1 MQNIKCGAGG
11 HRVVRMSEIDLELL
25 NTVYREI
32 ADKMGIE
39 AAVGIYEMFRGQ
51 QICFPVRFYSHE
63 SLKKEVIKE
72 YDGKNIRALSVKY
85 NYSEKTIRRIIR
97 ENKE

>member
-1 MQNIKCGAGG
+1 
-11 HRVVRMSEIDLELL
+11 MSEIDLKLL
-25 NTVYREI
+25 NMVYREI
-32 ADKMGIE
+32 ADKLGLE
-39 AAVGIYEMFRGQ
+39 AAVEIYEMFRGQ
-51 QICFPVRFYSHE
+51 QICFPVRFYNSE
-63 SLKKEVIKE
+63 KLRETICDE

>member
-1 MQNIKCGAGG
+1 
-11 HRVVRMSEIDLELL
+11 MSEFDLELL

-32 ADKMGIE
+32 ADKLGID
-39 AAVGIYEMFRGQ
+39 AALEVYEMFRGQ
-51 QICFPVRFYSHE
+51 QICFPVRFYNPGS
-63 SLKKEVIKE
+63 IKSRIADE

-85 NYSEKTIRRIIR
+85 DYSEKTIRRIIR